1 MNTIKIIWKIILVG
15 LSLIV
20 AFLLII
26 TLYHNYKLRN
36 EYQEYPA
43 PGKLVEI
50 NNHKMHIFSRG
61 QGNITL
67 VFLAGSGT
75 SNPTIDF
82 KPLWKKIKDDYR
94 ISIVEKAGY
103 GWSEKT
109 SSSRDIDTILE
120 ETRKALKLSGE
131 KGPYV
136 LVPHSMSGLEAIYWC
151 QKYPDEVK
159 AVIGIDP
166 AIPEIY
172 LDSSFNLPKKSE
184 LYFTYLMS
192 RVGLTRFMDREELEK
207 NIPLLNSKEIS
218 EKDKEKL
225 KAMFYKSSLTKNM
238 LNEVNHVKENARKVK
253 RNRVPINIPMYFFV
267 AESSNRNITPNWTKT
282 LHEYAAKINYSKFEL
297 LKGGHYIHYD
307 RSELIAEEM
316 RKFLNE
322 IKIN

>member
-103 GWSEKT
+103 GWSEK
-109 SSSRDIDTILE
+109 SSSPRDIDTMLE
-120 ETRKALKLSGE
+120 ETKKALKLSGE
-131 KGPYV
+131 NGPYV
-136 LVPHSMSGLEAIYWC
+136 LVPHSMSGLEAIYWA

-159 AVIGIDP
+159 AIIGLDP
-166 AIPEIY
+166 GVPDVYEQ
-172 LDSSFNLPKKSE
+172 SFDLFSQKTKLNVMHYILKIGLSRFMGREEVEKNLPLIKSKE
-184 LYFTYLMS
+184 
-192 RVGLTRFMDREELEK
+192 LTRE
-207 NIPLLNSKEIS
+207 
-218 EKDKEKL
+218 DKEKMI
-225 KAMFYKSSLTKNM
+225 AIFHKSSITKNM
-238 LNEVNHVKENARKVK
+238 LNEVDYIKENVEK
-253 RNRVPINIPMYFFV
+253 INTNAIPVDIPMYFFISDGSDV
-267 AESSNRNITPNWTKT
+267 IIPNWKEQ
-282 LHEYAAKINYSKFEL
+282 LSKFVSVINFGKFKYLDSSHYVHHEKSEVIANETKAF
-297 LKGGHYIHYD
+297 LK
-307 RSELIAEEM
+307 
-316 RKFLNE
+316 E
-322 IKIN
+322 IGIN